1 MLRAVGRLLDLSEDE
16 FRRAWPLFAYLFLT
30 MSGTV
35 ASKATRDALFLDRYR
50 AIDLPYVDIAIAG
63 LVGVSVSLYIR
74 ASRWLPLRT
83 LQLGS
88 LLFLAA
94 NCLTFWWLSRAGIGG
109 GGLFIAIYLWV
120 GAVQRAGAGAGLD
133 PGQLRPDHARGQARL
148 RLHRQRRHPRL
159 DRRRLRD
166 ARDRGVARHREPA
179 AVGHRQPGA
188 LGRPGPDGLA
198 TRGGA
203 GRRHDDAGA
212 GAARQL
218 AGSRRPRPTCA
229 RSPS

>member
-83 LQLGS
+83 LQLAS
-88 LLFLAA
+88 LLFFAA
-94 NCLTFWWLSRAGIGG
+94 NCLGLLVAEPRTVSAAAGCSS
-109 GGLFIAIYLWV
+109 
-120 GAVQRAGAGAGLD
+120 
-133 PGQLRPDHARGQARL
+133 PS
-148 RLHRQRRHPRL
+148 
-159 DRRRLRD
+159 
-166 ARDRGVARHREPA
+166 
-179 AVGHRQPGA
+179 
-188 LGRPGPDGLA
+188 
-198 TRGGA
+198 TC
-203 GRRHDDAGA
+203 
-212 GAARQL
+212 
-218 AGSRRPRPTCA
+218 GSACSACWRRPRSGRWPT
-229 RSPS
+229 SS